1 MDYVVVRRIAEMFN
15 MSIEEA
21 YKIAPKLQNEIF
33 INNIIT
39 AVMVILIIVLFSS
52 FLLVLVIDEYEKAF
66 KPFVWAC
73 RISAI
78 LIVIVLISW
87 QFLVPTLTL
96 LQKLK

>member
-33 INNIIT
+33 LNNIIT
-39 AVMVILIIVLFSS
+39 ASMVILIIVLFSS
-52 FLLVLVIDEYEKAF
+52 FLLALVIDEYEKAF
-66 KPFVWAC
+66 KPAVWAF